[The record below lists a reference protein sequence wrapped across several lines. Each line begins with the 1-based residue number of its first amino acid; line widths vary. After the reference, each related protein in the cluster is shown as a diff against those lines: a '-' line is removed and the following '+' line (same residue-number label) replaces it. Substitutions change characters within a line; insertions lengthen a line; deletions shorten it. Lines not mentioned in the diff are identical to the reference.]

1 MRATPTTTT
10 AGAAAP
16 SVTVDTTTDTDRGE
30 SIFAAEWVIVRCLGD
45 DAWLAASLLALPRL
59 TLTRAATIRQAVADA
74 LAWYHHHDGWAG
86 IRSAALEALARHPRP
101 MIRSLHSVDAWDI
114 RPGPPVSSRVIRYL
128 SATPRAPSS
137 STQTG

>member
-30 SIFAAEWVIVRCLGD
+30 AIFAAEWVIIRCMGD
-45 DAWLAASLLALPRL
+45 DAWLAASVKALPSL

-74 LAWYHHHDGWAG
+74 LAWDPLKGWVG
-86 IRSAALEALARHPRP
+86 TRSAALGALARHPRP
-101 MIRSLHSVDAWDI
+101 MVRSLHSVDAWDI
-114 RPGPPVSSRVIRYL
+114 RPGPPVSSRVTRYL

-137 STQTG
+137 TTQTG

>member
-16 SVTVDTTTDTDRGE
+16 SAAINTTTDTDRGE

-45 DAWLAASLLALPRL
+45 DAWLAASVLALPSL
-59 TLTRAATIRQAVADA
+59 TLTRAATIRHAVADA
-74 LAWYHHHDGWAG
+74 LAWDHLDGWAG
-86 IRSAALEALARHPRP
+86 IRSAALGAPARHPRP
-101 MIRSLHSVDAWDI
+101 MIRALHSVDAWDI